1 MQQKESILI
10 ELLRRKGEEVKMG
23 KFKSREKMLAKVIK
37 SGCYKLE
44 EKENEANRKLGEEDD
59 ASTIMEDAWER
70 EKEEAPSRGEGEG
83 EGEEEARERKI
94 DKF

>member
-1 MQQKESILI
+1 
-10 ELLRRKGEEVKMG
+10 MG

-59 ASTIMEDAWER
+59 ASAHHGRCMV
-70 EKEEAPSRGEGEG
+70 EGKG
-83 EGEEEARERKI
+83 GST
-94 DKF
+94 